1 MSLVRNDTD
10 ETIVPLDAGWELTVT
25 EPGAILE
32 PTALADCTH
41 WIPAPV
47 PGTAEEALIAAE
59 RLAPGATSG
68 LHDKDVW
75 YRCAVTA
82 GGPSTLRFEGLA
94 GHADVF
100 LDGRPVLQAR
110 SMFRAYEVDMTGEA
124 RHELA
129 IRFHALNPI
138 LAAAKG
144 PRQRWRPM
152 MIQPGSL
159 RLVRTTPL
167 GHMPGWSPEVAVV
180 GPWQGVSLIHHDTG
194 PRLDTLTLA
203 ARLDG
208 EDGVLDISV
217 RFAGSVDAA
226 VEVTCAG
233 HAHALHP
240 GPDGIQAGRMV
251 LPGIAP
257 WWPHT
262 HGEPALHAVSLR
274 IGTRNIDLGRV
285 GFRALDIDR
294 SPDGKGFAL
303 RINSERIF
311 CRGAS
316 WMPQDPVSPGKT
328 DPRPLLTLARDA
340 GMNMIRISGT
350 TSPESRAFHEAC
362 DALGLL
368 VWHDLPFANFDYPAD
383 DPAFRCEVE
392 AEACSLLGRL
402 QGSPSLAIVCGGS
415 EMAQQATMLGLKP
428 AQAAMPLFETV
439 LPDIV
444 AVVAPQAVYVPH
456 TPWGGPLP
464 FVTNEGV
471 THYFGVGA
479 YCRPVEDARRANVRF
494 ASECLAFANVPTA
507 ATLASENL
515 TSPADPRWKDG
526 VPRDAGAS
534 WDFEDVRDHY
544 ARALF
549 GVDPEALRGSD
560 PDRYLA
566 LGRAAPAE
574 LMEAVFAEWRRSGS
588 PCGGGL
594 VWFLN
599 DMKPGAGW
607 GVIDR
612 LGAPKTVYH
621 ALRRAF
627 HPVHLG
633 ITDEGLNGLGIHAV
647 NETTQTRRLR
657 LLLATYGEGSHPLSR
672 AEADVTLAPRA
683 SQSWSSFALT
693 GHFFDV
699 SHAYR
704 FGALAHDATLA
715 RLHDPETGELLAEAC
730 HVVAGRAC
738 TPRDIGLSVTAANH
752 GETPTLSITAS
763 RLARFVTIEDTGFR
777 AADEGFSLAP
787 GETRVVPLIRRTGQA
802 VPRGTVSALNS
813 HPVPYEFAA

>member
-1 MSLVRNDTD
+1 
-10 ETIVPLDAGWELTVT
+10 AGRLRSG
-25 EPGAILE
+25 EP
-32 PTALADCTH
+32 
-41 WIPAPV
+41 
-47 PGTAEEALIAAE
+47 
-59 RLAPGATSG
+59 SG
-68 LHDKDVW
+68 LHGRDVW
-75 YRCAVTA
+75 YRNTLEAD
-82 GGPSTLRFEGLA
+82 GPATLRFDGLA

-110 SMFRAYEVDMTGEA
+110 SMFRACEVEIEGPG
-124 RHELA
+124 RHDLA
-129 IRFHALNPI
+129 IRFPALDLI

-152 MIQPGSL
+152 MIQPGAL

-167 GHMPGWSPEVAVV
+167 GHMPGWSPDVCIV
-180 GPWQGVSLIHHDTG
+180 GPWQPVTLVHRGTG
-194 PRLDTLTLA
+194 PRLVDLRLA
-203 ARLDG
+203 ARLEGTDG
-208 EDGVLDISV
+208 ILDV
-217 RFAGSVDAA
+217 TAAFDVAPAGP

-233 HAHALHP
+233 HAHTLHP
-240 GPDGIQAGRMV
+240 GADGTHSGRLV
-251 LPGIAP
+251 LPDIAP

-262 HGEPALHAVSLR
+262 HGEPALHAAALR
-274 IGTRNIDLGRV
+274 LGDRLMDLGRV
-285 GFRALDIDR
+285 GFRSLTIDR
-294 SPDGKGFAL
+294 GDDGKGFAVV
-303 RINSERIF
+303 INGARIF

-316 WMPQDPVSPGKT
+316 WMPVDPVSPAKA
-328 DPRPLLTLARDA
+328 DPLPRLELARDA

-350 TSPESRAFHEAC
+350 ATPESRAFHDAC
-362 DALGLL
+362 DALGIL
-368 VWHDLPFANFDYPAD
+368 VWHDLPFANFDYPGD
-383 DPAFRCEVE
+383 DLAFRAEVE
-392 AEACSLLGRL
+392 AETRSLLGRL
-402 QGSPSLAIVCGGS
+402 QGSPSLVVVCGGS

-439 LPDIV
+439 LPAIATDL
-444 AVVAPQAVYVPH
+444 APQAAYVPH

-464 FVTNEGV
+464 FVTDEGI

-526 VPRDAGAS
+526 VPHDAGAS

-544 ARALF
+544 VRALF

-627 HPVHLG
+627 RPIHLG

-647 NETTQTRRLR
+647 NETIQTRRLR
-657 LLLATYGEGSHPLSR
+657 LLLATYGEGPHPLSR

-683 SQSWSSFALT
+683 SESWSSFALA

-715 RLHDPETGELLAEAC
+715 RLHDAETGELLAEAC

-738 TPRDIGLSVTAANH
+738 TPRDIGLSVTAANL

-787 GETRVVPLIRRTGQA
+787 GETRVVSLIRRTGQA
-802 VPRGTVSALNS
+802 APRGTVSALNS

>member
-1 MSLVRNDTD
+1 MPLVRDDTD
-10 ETIVPLDAGWELTVT
+10 ETIVPLDAGWELAVT
-25 EPGAILE
+25 EPGAWTE
-32 PTALADCTH
+32 PPALAGVGG
-41 WIPAPV
+41 WMAAPV
-47 PGTAEEALIAAE
+47 PGTVEEALIAAGQ
-59 RLAPGATSG
+59 LAPGTPSG

-75 YRCAVTA
+75 YRCAFA
-82 GGPSTLRFEGLA
+82 AEGPCTLHFEGLA
-94 GHADVF
+94 SHADVF
-100 LDGRPVLQAR
+100 LDGRLVLEAR
-110 SMFRAYEVDMTGEA
+110 SMFRSHAVDIGA
-124 RHELA
+124 RGRHELV

-138 LAAAKG
+138 LATAKG

-167 GHMPGWSPEVAVV
+167 GHMPGWSPEVAIT
-180 GPWQGVSLIHHDTG
+180 GLWQPATLVRRGAG
-194 PRLDTLTLA
+194 PRLDRIALA

-208 EDGVLDISV
+208 KEGILDVSV
-217 RFAGSVDAA
+217 RFADSPHAP
-226 VEVTCAG
+226 VEVLCGG
-233 HAHALHP
+233 HAHTLHSDA
-240 GPDGIQAGRMV
+240 DGGQAGRMV

-262 HGEPALHAVSLR
+262 HGEPALHAVALR
-274 IGTRNIDLGRV
+274 IGTRIIQLGKV
-285 GFRALDIDR
+285 GFRSLGIDR
-294 SPDGKGFAL
+294 ATDGQGFGL
-303 RINSERIF
+303 VVNGERIF
-311 CRGAS
+311 CRGAA
-316 WMPQDPVSPGKT
+316 WMPVDPVSPTKA

-350 TSPESRAFHEAC
+350 ATPEGRAFHEAC
-362 DALGLL
+362 DALGIL
-368 VWHDLPFANFDYPAD
+368 VWHDLPFANFDYPGD
-383 DPAFRCEVE
+383 DPAFRSEVE
-392 AEACSLLGRL
+392 AEVRALLGRL
-402 QGSPSLAIVCGGS
+402 QGSPSLAVVCGGS
-415 EMAQQATMLGLKP
+415 EMAQQATMLGLRP
-428 AQAAMPLFETV
+428 AQATMPLFETV
-439 LPDIV
+439 LPGLV
-444 AVVAPQAVYVPH
+444 ADLAPQAAYVPH

-479 YCRPVEDARRANVRF
+479 YCRPLEDARRADVRF
-494 ASECLAFANVPTA
+494 ASECLAFANVPA
-507 ATLASENL
+507 PATLATENL

-544 ARALF
+544 VRALYD
-549 GVDPEALRGSD
+549 VDPQALRSSD
-560 PDRYLA
+560 PERYLA

-588 PCGGGL
+588 QCGGGL

-599 DMKPGAGW
+599 DMKAGAGW

-612 LGAPKTVYH
+612 LGYPKTVYH

-627 HPVHLG
+627 GPVHLG

-647 NETTQTRRLR
+647 NETAVTRQLR
-657 LLLATYGEGSHPLSR
+657 LAVATYGEGPHPLSR
-672 AEADVTLAPRA
+672 AETEVSLAPRA
-683 SQSWSSFALT
+683 SRSWSSFALT

-715 RLHDPETGELLAEAC
+715 RLHDAETSAIIAEAC
-730 HVVAGRAC
+730 HAVAGRAC
-738 TPRDIGLSVTAANH
+738 TPRDIGLSVTVGST
-752 GETPTLSITAS
+752 GEIPTLAITAS
-763 RLARFVTIEDTGFR
+763 RLARFVTIEDAWFR
-777 AADEGFSLAP
+777 ALDEGFSLAP

-802 VPRGTVSALNS
+802 APRGTVSALNS